1 MIVPFDDL
9 EHDFLGNASFSSVTS
24 RPNFNAKVGCQMESM
39 PMLLIRSRYA
49 VSRGLL
55 GVLFSALLALTL
67 FHPSVATAQE
77 VKQIKL
83 TDKHMQGFIAVS
95 EDMAKLS
102 DGANQDKL
110 DAELEAQAEALVKR
124 KGFANLAEFDDVSTN
139 ISMIMSGI
147 DQQTKKFTEPP
158 EQIKQQIAAV
168 KADKSVPEVQK
179 REDLAQLEA
188 ALKDTKPIQFKENIA
203 LVLQYFDKLTELM
216 QEQAPAD

>member
-1 MIVPFDDL
+1 MSL
-9 EHDFLGNASFSSVTS
+9 S
-24 RPNFNAKVGCQMESM
+24 R
-39 PMLLIRSRYA
+39 RRYA
-49 VSRGLL
+49 VSRCLGLL

-67 FHPSVATAQE
+67 FPPSVATAQE

-83 TDKHMQGFIAVS
+83 NEKHMQGFIAVS

-124 KGFANLAEFDDVSTN
+124 NGFANLAEFDDVSTN

-147 DQQTKKFTEPP
+147 DPQTKKFTEPP

-168 KADKSVPEVQK
+168 KADKSVPEAQK
-179 REDLAQLEA
+179 REDFAQLEA
-188 ALKDTKPIQFKENIA
+188 ALKDAKPIQFKENIA
-203 LVLQYFDKLTELM
+203 LVLKYFDKLSELM
-216 QEQAPAD
+216 AEQGPQD

>member
-1 MIVPFDDL
+1 MEARAMSL
-9 EHDFLGNASFSSVTS
+9 S
-24 RPNFNAKVGCQMESM
+24 R
-39 PMLLIRSRYA
+39 RRYA
-49 VSRGLL
+49 VSRRLGLL
-55 GVLFSALLALTL
+55 GVLVSALFALTL
-67 FHPSVATAQE
+67 FPPSVATAQE

-83 TDKHMQGFIAVS
+83 NEKHMQGFIAVS

-124 KGFANLAEFDDVSTN
+124 NGFANLAEFDDVSTN

-147 DQQTKKFTEPP
+147 DPQTKKFTELP

-168 KADKSVPEVQK
+168 KADKSVPEAQK
-179 REDLAQLEA
+179 REDFAQLEA

-203 LVLQYFDKLTELM
+203 LVLKYFDKLSELM
-216 QEQAPAD
+216 AEQGPPD